1 MPGAVNVHFRELLN
15 DDQTMKAPDE
25 LRTIFEAAGVDLA
38 RPVITTCG
46 SGVTAAIVSLALAR
60 IGHSRNAVY
69 DGSWVEWGAYPDLA
83 VETG

>member
-1 MPGAVNVHFRELLN
+1 VHFRELLN
-15 DDQTMKAPDE
+15 DDQTMKPADE
-25 LRTIFEAAGVDLA
+25 LRAIFDAADVDLS
-38 RPVITTCG
+38 RPVVTTCG

-60 IGHSRNAVY
+60 LGHSRNAVY